1 MKKETKLIIIVIIFG
16 VLIYI
21 LGKVYEIPDDKY
33 IEMQEINDNKGLIGL
48 SEEEVVELLGEPRY
62 QYIDG
67 EDKQSY
73 VYNAGTT
80 VKKRILGNSFGRKVY
95 DFRINFDENGK
106 VEYTYIKECT

>member
-1 MKKETKLIIIVIIFG
+1 MKRETKIIIVIIFCI
-16 VLIYI
+16 LICI
-21 LGKVYEIPDDKY
+21 LEKVYEIPDVENIK
-33 IEMQEINDNKGLIGL
+33 IQEINDNKSLIGL

-80 VKKRILGNSFGRKVY
+80 VKKRILGNSYGRKVY

-106 VEYTYIKECT
+106 VKHTYIKECT